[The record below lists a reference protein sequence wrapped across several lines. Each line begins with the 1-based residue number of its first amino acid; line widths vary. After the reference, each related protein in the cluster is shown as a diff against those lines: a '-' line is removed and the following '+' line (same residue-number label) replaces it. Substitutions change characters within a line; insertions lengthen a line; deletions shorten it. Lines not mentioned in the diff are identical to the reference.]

1 MKKYFFILAT
11 AIGLAACGDNATN
24 DTGGSIDSAGSA
36 PMESPSDNTV
46 PSEMNTEADTSASMS
61 RAAAAAGAAPP
72 APTPD
77 TPATD
82 TTPRG
87 AALPDIS

>member
-36 PMESPSDNTV
+36 PIESPSDNTV

-61 RAAAAAGAAPP
+61 MDSASSGASTNSPN
-72 APTPD
+72 TE

-82 TTPRG
+82 NNQSR
-87 AALPDIS
+87 

>member
-24 DTGGSIDSAGSA
+24 DAGGSIDSAGSA

-46 PSEMNTEADTSASMS
+46 PSDMNQDTSASMS
-61 RAAAAAGAAPP
+61 TDSASSGASTNSPN
-72 APTPD
+72 TE

-82 TTPRG
+82 DNQSR
-87 AALPDIS
+87 

>member
-24 DTGGSIDSAGSA
+24 DGGSIDSAGSA
-36 PMESPSDNTV
+36 PMESPSDNTLP
-46 PSEMNTEADTSASMS
+46 PSDMNEDTSASMS
-61 RAAAAAGAAPP
+61 TDSASSGASTNSPN
-72 APTPD
+72 TE

-82 TTPRG
+82 DNQSR
-87 AALPDIS
+87 